1 MFVQKTDKKV
11 AIFLAD
17 GTEMI
22 EALTPVD
29 LLFRAGIPVST
40 VAVSDKPLIRSSHDT
55 LIVTDM
61 TVDEVHFDDYDML
74 VLPGGMPGTVN
85 LENCEALKD
94 AVVRFHNEGKQLA
107 AICAAPT
114 ILAHLGLLKGHPATC
129 HTVRMDELAEYGAD
143 VKKDPVVVTDNMIL
157 SRGVG
162 TAIDFSLA
170 IIAHYLGEEA
180 AQKVADSIVY
190 PCKAE

>member
-61 TVDEVHFDDYDML
+61 TVDEV
-74 VLPGGMPGTVN
+74 
-85 LENCEALKD
+85 
-94 AVVRFHNEGKQLA
+94 R
-107 AICAAPT
+107 
-114 ILAHLGLLKGHPATC
+114 
-129 HTVRMDELAEYGAD
+129 EL
-143 VKKDPVVVTDNMIL
+143 
-157 SRGVG
+157 
-162 TAIDFSLA
+162 
-170 IIAHYLGEEA
+170 
-180 AQKVADSIVY
+180 
-190 PCKAE
+190 

>member
-1 MFVQKTDKKV
+1 MVYV
-11 AIFLAD
+11 HLAE
-17 GTEMI
+17 GFEEI
-22 EALTPVD
+22 EALTVVD
-29 LLFRAGIPVST
+29 LMRRAQIDVQT
-40 VAVSDKPLIRSSHDT
+40 VAMGEDKT
-55 LIVTDM
+55 VTGAHGIAVQADILQ
-61 TVDEVHFDDYDML
+61 EEADYSASEML

-94 AVVRFHNEGKQLA
+94 AVVRFHSEGKQLA

-143 VKKDPVVVTDNMIL
+143 VKEDPVVVTDNMIL

-170 IIAHYLGEEA
+170 IISHYLGEEA
-180 AQKVADSIVY
+180 AQRVADSIVY
-190 PCKAE
+190 PCKG